1 MLATVKAA
9 LLRERGGLEVLGYGD
24 APTPTPGPGELLI
37 AVHAAGV
44 TPSELEWLPTW
55 STREGGPRPLPVIP
69 GHEFSGEVQA
79 IGAGVAGFAI
89 GDPVFGTNDWFR
101 DGTHADACLA
111 RASDVAAKPPGIDHA
126 AAAVT
131 PISALTALQ
140 GLVVRGRLAADER
153 VLIHGAA
160 GAVGAF
166 AVQVARLH
174 GAHVIGTAS
183 AHNLDFVRELGA
195 DEVLDRRAVRFEEVV
210 RDVDVV
216 LDTVGGDTF
225 EKSFDVLRAGG
236 RVVTVAA
243 SSEHTD
249 DARVRDAF
257 FIVEPSAT
265 QLAETARLIAGGR
278 LRPIVGSVFPLAEA
292 RRAYADRPARG
303 KNVVAPDR

>member
-1 MLATVKAA
+1 MKAA
-9 LLRERGGLEVLGYGD
+9 LLRTRGGPEVLTYGD
-24 APTPTPGPGELLI
+24 APVPAPGPGELLI

-69 GHEFSGEVQA
+69 GHEFSGEVA
-79 IGAGVAGFAI
+79 ARGANVTGFAI
-89 GDPVFGTNDWFR
+89 GDPVFGMNDWFR
-101 DGTHADACLA
+101 DGTQAELCLA
-111 RASDVAAKPPGIDHA
+111 RASDVAAKPRDVAHA
-126 AAAVT
+126 AAAIT
-131 PISALTALQ
+131 PISALTAWQ
-140 GLVVRGRLAADER
+140 GLVVRGRLAAGER

-166 AVQVARLH
+166 AVQVARLR

-183 AHNLDFVRELGA
+183 AHNLDLVRALGA
-195 DEVLDRRAVRFEEVV
+195 DEALDRRAVRFEEKL

-216 LDTVGGDTF
+216 LDTVGGETF
-225 EKSFDVLRAGG
+225 ENSFRVLRAGG

-249 DARVRDAF
+249 DPRVRDAF

-265 QLAETARLIAGGR
+265 QLAEVAGLIANGR
-278 LRPIVGSVFPLAEA
+278 LRPIVGNVFPLGDV
-292 RRAYADRPARG
+292 RRAYEDRPANG
-303 KNVVAPDR
+303 KNVVTPHR

>member
-1 MLATVKAA
+1 MKAA
-9 LLRERGGLEVLGYGD
+9 LLRARGGPETLAYGD
-24 APTPTPGPGELLI
+24 APDPTPGPGELLI
-37 AVHAAGV
+37 AVRAAGV

-79 IGAGVAGFAI
+79 LGAGVDGFAV
-89 GDPVFGTNDWFR
+89 GDAVFGMNDWFR
-101 DGTHADACLA
+101 DGTHAGACVA

-140 GLVVRGRLAADER
+140 GLVERGRLAADER

-160 GAVGAF
+160 GAVGTF
-166 AVQVARLH
+166 AVQIARLR

-183 AHNLDFVRELGA
+183 QHNLDFVRELGA
-195 DEVLDRRAVRFEEVV
+195 DEVVDRRAVRFEEVV

-249 DARVRDAF
+249 DPRVRDAF

-265 QLAETARLIAGGR
+265 QLAEAARLIAGGR
-278 LRPIVGSVFPLAEA
+278 LRPIVGTVFPLAEV
-292 RRAYADRPARG
+292 RRAYEDRPARG